1 MRAACIQLR
10 VDLCQKQENTARAL
24 KMAKQA
30 IDQGAEILVFPEMFI
45 TGFCYSQAAEEPPYP
60 ALDPF
65 RAFVMDHG
73 CLIIGSLMSGKY
85 NLGFCLDPEGTT
97 FQPKIH
103 PFDQEKQH
111 FLGGDR
117 ISPLKTKWGKVGLQI
132 CYDLRFPEVARS
144 LSLQGADFLVTIGQF
159 PAQRLAHWRVLCLAR
174 AIENQLPHLACNWAN
189 AGGSLII
196 DARGRVLDEAG
207 SGREEA
213 IFGDV
218 DYAMRDQWR
227 EEIFYLSERRPAVY

>member
-1 MRAACIQLR
+1 MRAACLQLR
-10 VDLCQKQENTARAL
+10 VDLCQKQENTVKAL
-24 KMAKQA
+24 EMAKQA

-45 TGFCYSQAAEEPPYP
+45 TGFCYSEAPEEPPYP
-60 ALDPF
+60 SLNPFKAL
-65 RAFVMDHG
+65 AMDHD
-73 CLIIGSLMSGKY
+73 CLMIGSLMGGKY
-85 NLGFCLDPEGTT
+85 NLGFCLGPEGTA

-111 FLGGDR
+111 FLGGDS
-117 ISPLKTKWGKVGLQI
+117 ISPVKTKRGKVGLQI

-144 LSLQGADFLVTIGQF
+144 LSLQGSDFLVTIGQF
-159 PAQRLAHWRVLCLAR
+159 PKRLAHWRVLCLAR

-196 DARGRVLDEAG
+196 DSKGRVQAEAG
-207 SGREEA
+207 LDREEA
-213 IFGDV
+213 IFGEV